1 MKFQRMWVKYSS
13 KYLDENKKL
22 NNFLEEK
29 QGILIKRF
37 YIEENRFY
45 SRKSLKV
52 GKSIEILLNKNQN
65 NKVWSTIYL

>member
-1 MKFQRMWVKYSS
+1 MKLKI
-13 KYLDENKKL
+13 L

-37 YIEENRFY
+37 YIKENRFY

-52 GKSIEILLNKNQN
+52 GKSIEISLNKNQN